1 MVCAVALHPFL
12 QHDGPIAFVHRGGAA
27 EAAENS
33 LATFQRAAA
42 MGFRYLETDVHATA
56 DGVLVAV
63 HDPTLDR
70 VSDSS
75 GRISDLSWA
84 AVARARLADGSP
96 LPRISE
102 VLDALPQARIAIDL
116 KSDQAVQ
123 PMVRLLK
130 GNPGWLERI
139 CLGSFSDARLT
150 QVRRRLGPALCTS
163 TGPAGVLAHRMAS
176 ALGRPTPT
184 RYLGNCLQVP
194 VRVGILTV
202 VTPAFVEAA
211 RGQGMP
217 VHVWTVDDPA
227 EMTRLLDLGV
237 DGLMTD
243 RPEVLR
249 SVLTARGSW

>member
-1 MVCAVALHPFL
+1 
-12 QHDGPIAFVHRGGAA
+12 
-27 EAAENS
+27 
-33 LATFQRAAA
+33 
-42 MGFRYLETDVHATA
+42 MGFSYLETDVHATA

-70 VSDSS
+70 VTDVS
-75 GRISDLSWA
+75 GRISELAWA
-84 AVARARLADGSP
+84 EVAQARLADGSP

-102 VLDALPQARIAIDL
+102 LLEALPQARFAIDL
-116 KSDQAVQ
+116 KSDLAVG
-123 PMVRLLK
+123 PMVRLLRS
-130 GNPGWLERI
+130 NPDWLDRI
-139 CLGSFSDARLT
+139 CLGSFSDVRLT
-150 QVRRRLGPALCTS
+150 KVRRRLGPDLCTS
-163 TGPAGVLAHRMAS
+163 TGPAGVLAHRLAS
-176 ALGRPTPT
+176 AVRRPTPT

-194 VRVGILTV
+194 DRVGILTV

-211 RGQGMP
+211 HAQELP

-249 SVLTARGSW
+249 SVLTARGDW